1 MTSPRSE
8 KPPRNPP
15 AGNEAEGTGVPG
27 LPTWRAVYVCLLAG
41 FVAYVIILTVITRVY
56 AP

>member
-27 LPTWRAVYVCLLAG
+27 LPTWRAVYVCLLVG

>member
-1 MTSPRSE
+1 MTSPRPD
-8 KPPRNPP
+8 KPARNPT
-15 AGNEAEGTGVPG
+15 ADHEAEGTGVPG
-27 LPTWRAVYVCLLAG
+27 LPTWRAVYVCLLVG